1 MTEKEKKFII
11 SPTKGGFYMTREQ
24 FDKYVASIRTCLS
37 VFESQTIK
45 NATIGLY
52 LSDEQK
58 KIYYSISNYNVAH
71 LLGVKTDIIKEKCFL
86 KKI

>member
-1 MTEKEKKFII
+1 
-11 SPTKGGFYMTREQ
+11 MTREQ

-86 KKI
+86 KKDMSS

>member
-45 NATIGLY
+45 NAT
-52 LSDEQK
+52 SDYISRTNK
-58 KIYYSISNYNVAH
+58 KRFIIALVIIMLHIYW
-71 LLGVKTDIIKEKCFL
+71 E
-86 KKI
+86 